1 MRGCH
6 SRREFLR
13 LSAAG
18 FAVAITAVKDRLAV
32 STLGM
37 EAAAKTEVAEGLT
50 AYQDGPQIWVRLEN
64 HVLTSYRAH
73 PSQKYPY
80 FYPMSGPVTGLS
92 LTTETSLPWPHHR
105 SLLFG
110 CDRVNGANYWQGPV
124 SVGQIVSQGPKLG
137 VVAADTVEILDTCV
151 WAVPGQ
157 PPVMRDTRRFVV
169 RIAETGMWFLD
180 AEITWQAEQ
189 DVTVEKT
196 NHSLFALRAAPD
208 IAPTGGG
215 HLTNAEGQEGEKAT
229 FGQPSA
235 WCTFWGPRRGK
246 GPIEG
251 IALFDHPKNPWAPT
265 PWFTRDYGFISPTPF
280 QFQAQPWQLPKGQSV
295 TLRYRVV
302 AFAGSPEEA
311 RLAEQYAA
319 WTRED

>member
-1 MRGCH
+1 MRRRY
-6 SRREFLR
+6 SRRGFLR
-13 LSAAG
+13 FSAAG
-18 FAVAITAVKDRLAV
+18 VITTIMGVKGSRFCGASL
-32 STLGM
+32 T
-37 EAAAKTEVAEGLT
+37 EAPIKEDTAEGLT
-50 AYQDGPQIWVRLEN
+50 AYQDGPQIWVRWEN

-80 FYPMSGPVTGLS
+80 FYPVSGPVTGLS

-124 SVGQIVSQGPKLG
+124 NAGQIVSQEPTLG
-137 VVAADTVEILDTCV
+137 TVAPEAVEILDTCI

-169 RIAETGMWFLD
+169 RITEAGMWFLD
-180 AEITWQAEQ
+180 AEITWHAEQ
-189 DVTVEKT
+189 DVTIEKT

-208 IAPTGGG
+208 IAPNGGG
-215 HLTNAEGQEGEKAT
+215 FLRNAEGQEGEKAT

-235 WCTFWGPRRGK
+235 WCAFWGPRRGQ
-246 GPIEG
+246 GPVEG

-280 QFQAQPWQLPKGQSV
+280 QFQTQPWRLPKGQSV
-295 TLRYRVV
+295 TLRYRVI
-302 AFAGSPEEA
+302 AFAGTPDEA
-311 RLAEQYAA
+311 QLAEQYAA